1 MYSLLDAYLYH
12 LQVEKNASPY
22 TIQNYQKD
30 IFQFIDF
37 LAEELSIPDNQ
48 IKAEMVTHL
57 LVRSYLANMKNSGM
71 ARATIARKLAA
82 IRSFFRYLCRE
93 EILESNPLKAVATPK
108 QDKRLPEFLYKGEM
122 EALLEAPD
130 QTTPLGMRD
139 AAILEL
145 LYASGIRVSEL
156 VGLNLEDLDFNIGYV
171 RVLGKGQKE
180 RIVPVGSF
188 ALKALQ
194 TYIHQGRPVLK
205 DVATKG
211 QSERGT
217 APLLLNNK
225 GGRLTDR
232 GVRYLLTKYINQTSI
247 HKQVSPHTMRHSFAT
262 HLLEG
267 GADLRTVQELLGH
280 VNMSTTQI
288 YTHVTKERIKQVY
301 SKTHPR
307 A

>member
-1 MYSLLDAYLYH
+1 MYLLLDAYLYH
-12 LQVEKNASPY
+12 LQVEKNASPH
-22 TIQNYQKD
+22 TMQNYQKD

-37 LAEELSIPDNQ
+37 LAEGLSIPDNQ
-48 IKAEMVTHL
+48 VKAEMVTHL
-57 LVRSYLANMKNSGM
+57 LVRSYLAKMKNSGM
-71 ARATIARKLAA
+71 ARTTIARKLAA

-108 QDKRLPEFLYKGEM
+108 QDKRLPGFLYRGEM
-122 EALLEAPD
+122 EVLLEAPN

-145 LYASGIRVSEL
+145 LYSSGIRVSEL
-156 VGLNLEDLDFNIGYV
+156 VSLNLEDLDFNIGYV
-171 RVLGKGQKE
+171 RVLGKGDKE

-188 ALKALQ
+188 AQKALQ
-194 TYIHQGRPVLK
+194 NYIRKSRPLLNGDTTGK
-205 DVATKG
+205 A
-211 QSERGT
+211 SHRS
-217 APLLLNNK
+217 APLLLNSK
-225 GGRLTDR
+225 GGRITDR
-232 GVRYLLTKYINQTSI
+232 GVRYLVTKYINQTSI
-247 HKQVSPHTMRHSFAT
+247 DKQVSPHTLRHSFAT